1 MEVIR
6 TRVDGGVEGDEEG
19 VLLRRV
25 VVGAGERHFDT
36 SLGSF
41 DGWSGCSGY
50 EAEISSQ
57 SGQESGE
64 SLHCG

>member
-1 MEVIR
+1 MIR
-6 TRVDGGVEGDEEG
+6 TRVDRGVEGDEEG

-41 DGWSGCSGY
+41 DGWNGGSGY
-50 EAEISSQ
+50 EAERNSQ
-57 SGQESGE
+57 SEQERGE